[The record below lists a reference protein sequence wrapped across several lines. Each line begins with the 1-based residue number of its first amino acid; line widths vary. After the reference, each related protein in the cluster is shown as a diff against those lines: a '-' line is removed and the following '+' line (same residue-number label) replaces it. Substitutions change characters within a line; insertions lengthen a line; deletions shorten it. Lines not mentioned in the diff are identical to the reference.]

1 MTAATWLLPGIP
13 RSGTSLCCRL
23 VGSLPEAVA
32 LSEPLRLAELD
43 GLESADDACEYIDRR
58 LVDMRQQAQE
68 DGRVPSTHVD
78 GELNDSRV
86 ALETSDTGL
95 RAPQGVQGEMRVDK
109 PLSPDF
115 LLLVKHNALF
125 AALMPPLSVAHCCIA
140 LVRNPV
146 AVLASWQT
154 VDLPVNRGQLPGGEL
169 YDSVL
174 RARLAGESDTLQR
187 QLHILDWFFRCY
199 SESLP
204 GDRILK
210 YEEVI
215 ASGGRALF
223 SALGREVGPMEDLAS
238 QNSSRLYANVDIAR
252 LSNALASRDGAWRS
266 FYTDV
271 ECHGLAE
278 QLRGGL

>member
-1 MTAATWLLPGIP
+1 MTASTWLLSGIP

-43 GLESADDACEYIDRR
+43 GLESASDACEYIDRR

-68 DGRVPSTHVD
+68 SGRVPSTHVN

-86 ALETSDTGL
+86 AMKPSDTGL
-95 RAPQGVQGEMRVDK
+95 RAPQGVQGEMRIDK
-109 PLSPDF
+109 PLTPGF

-125 AALMPPLSVAHCCIA
+125 AALMPRLSAAHPCIA

-154 VDLPVNRGQLPGGEL
+154 VDLPVNRGQLPGAEL
-169 YDSVL
+169 YDSAL
-174 RARLAGESDTLQR
+174 RARLAGETDTLQR

-199 SESLP
+199 SDSVP

-210 YEEVI
+210 YEDVI

-223 SALGREVGPMEDLAS
+223 AALDREVGPMEDLTS
-238 QNSSRLYANVDIAR
+238 QNSNQLYANVDIER
-252 LSNALASRDGAWRS
+252 LSNALASRDGAWRP
-266 FYTDV
+266 FYTDA
-271 ECHGLAE
+271 ECCGLAE
-278 QLRGGL
+278 QLRLGF